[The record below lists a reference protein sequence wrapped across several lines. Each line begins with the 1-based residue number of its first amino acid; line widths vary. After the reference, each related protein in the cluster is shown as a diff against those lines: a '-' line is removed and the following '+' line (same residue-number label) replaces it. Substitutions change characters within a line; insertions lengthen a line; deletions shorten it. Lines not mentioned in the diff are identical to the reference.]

1 MKRPHRSSDGLYH
14 IKANKYKLLVG
25 SRQQVWNNT
34 AHHTSGGLVKSKLI
48 MNTRGR
54 IVSKDKSSSTKKE
67 NGIRFKK
74 SGYAL
79 TRKGMGFGPNKTSK
93 KGKEKGK
100 KNKTRGKR

>member
-1 MKRPHRSSDGLYH
+1 MKRPTKGSDGLYH
-14 IKANKYKLLVG
+14 IKDKKYKMLVG

-67 NGIRFKK
+67 NGSRFKK

-79 TRKGMGFGPNKTSK
+79 TRKGMKFGPNKTAK
-93 KGKEKGK
+93 KGKGKGN